1 VNGTPDTSILI
12 LLAEVAAAFI
22 GFSTVYFALRRR
34 HVDRQRLMFLR
45 DVAGIG
51 LACLFGS
58 LLPLFV
64 LKFVSEPLVG
74 WRICAALLALV
85 WTLGWVSTAIEYRRS
100 GFSSSITG
108 TLLSPDTLINIGG
121 LALLYGAAIA
131 PGPRAG
137 TIYAAAMALLLAL
150 SGGHYV
156 AGVFASGDGD

>member
-1 VNGTPDTSILI
+1 MDVTPDTAILV

-45 DVAGIG
+45 DVALIG
-51 LACLFGS
+51 LTCLFGS

-64 LKFVSEPLVG
+64 LNFVSEPLTA
-74 WRICAALLALV
+74 WRLSAAVLALA
-85 WTLGWVSTAIEYRRS
+85 WTSGWVSSATEYRRA
-100 GFSSSITG
+100 GFSPSITG
-108 TLLSPDTLINIGG
+108 TLLSPDTVLNTSG
-121 LALLYGAAIA
+121 LALLYAVAIA

-137 TIYAAAMALLLAL
+137 TVYAAAMALLLAL

-156 AGVFASGDGD
+156 AGVFAARDRD